1 MVNAETK
8 EIVTQLVN
16 DIHELTMAY
25 TLATTTAIRQ
35 KLLESI
41 EIKAIELKA
50 FIRAARD
57 NDAI

>member
-1 MVNAETK
+1 MNSETK

-16 DIHELTMAY
+16 DIHQLTMSY
-25 TLATTTAIRQ
+25 TLATTAVIRQ

-41 EIKAIELKA
+41 EIKAVELKA